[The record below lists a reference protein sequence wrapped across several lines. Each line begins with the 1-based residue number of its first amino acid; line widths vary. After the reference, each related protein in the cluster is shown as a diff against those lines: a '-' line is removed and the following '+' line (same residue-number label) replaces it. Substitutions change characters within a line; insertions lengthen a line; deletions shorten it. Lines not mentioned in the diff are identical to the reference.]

1 MPADDFGGGG
11 GDLLME
17 LGDTDDL
24 IDEKTL
30 LQAEDLKQP
39 EKKLAAACSP
49 VKQGEKK
56 KRACKNCTC
65 GLAEQ
70 QLDGGEQQAQPVKSS
85 CGNVYAFWGK
95 NKRVG
100 ILLLNRQ

>member
-1 MPADDFGGGG
+1 MPADDFDFGGGDR
-11 GDLLME
+11 DLLME

-49 VKQGEKK
+49 VNGSETLKQGETKK

-85 CGNVYAFWGK
+85 CGNVCAFWK
-95 NKRVG
+95 K
-100 ILLLNRQ
+100 